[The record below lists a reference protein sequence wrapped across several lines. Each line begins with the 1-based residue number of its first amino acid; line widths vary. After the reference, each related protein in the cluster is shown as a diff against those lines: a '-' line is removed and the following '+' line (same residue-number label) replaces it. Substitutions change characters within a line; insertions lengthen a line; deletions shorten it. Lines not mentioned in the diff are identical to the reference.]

1 MRKRPQGLSLLRVAL
16 LLSLI
21 ILKRSPPPAS
31 EDSRNMLRGSLVH
44 ICFKTIEDDVVSCV
58 WNRNFSSARKTCTCL
73 DTVGVISTVYATPLT
88 CLAYAKALVAQ
99 FKPDSTRSWDIP
111 GKIALEIEQVRFPT
125 NPIRTG
131 GFICSVIGAVP
142 PRRNTFV

>member
-1 MRKRPQGLSLLRVAL
+1 MRKRPEGLTLLRVAL
-16 LLSLI
+16 LLSLF
-21 ILKRSPPPAS
+21 ILKRSPPAS
-31 EDSRNMLRGSLVH
+31 EGRNILRGSLFH
-44 ICFKTIEDDVVSCV
+44 IFFQTIEDDVGSFV
-58 WNRNFSSARKTCTCL
+58 WNRDFSSACKTCTCL
-73 DTVGVISTVYATPLT
+73 DTVGVVSTAYTTALA
-88 CLAYAKALVAQ
+88 CLAYSKALVAQ
-99 FKPDSTRSWDIP
+99 FKPDSTRSWDVP